1 MARVSVHI
9 VNRNGAEVLG
19 DALDALRS
27 QTFSD
32 FTLTVVDNASTD
44 GSVDV
49 VRERFPEATVL
60 RNFKDLGAARAA
72 NQAFT
77 LARQRWMQD
86 DKAGRSSVDRY
97 VLAMAPDVVLPAG
110 WLSAMLERV
119 DRRQEIGAACGKLL
133 RTLPRLEESA
143 DLRLTEVIESSGLIL
158 RKDRRALDRGA
169 GETDAGRYD
178 GRREVFGAPGALA
191 LYRAE
196 ALGEAAEAMGGELYD
211 EDFGS
216 YEEDV
221 DLAWRVRL
229 LGWKAAYVPDAVAYR
244 RRGGTAAGGR
254 LGTRLAERWRRSA
267 LAERLKLRNRMMR
280 VAKLDDVGNF
290 LTHAV
295 FIVPSMIG
303 AFFSVLLSSPRAL
316 AAYPQAFWKL
326 PRMLRKRRMIMKRR
340 KAPPKEIRNQFG

>member
-19 DALDALRS
+19 DTLDSLRA
-27 QTFSD
+27 QTFTD
-32 FTLTVVDNASTD
+32 FTVTVVDDASTD

-133 RTLPRLEESA
+133 RALPRVEESA
-143 DLRLTEVIESSGLIL
+143 DLRFTGHIESAGLIL

-169 GETDAGRYD
+169 GETDAGRRV
-178 GRREVFGAPGALA
+178 GREEVFGAPGALA

-196 ALGEAAEAMGGELYD
+196 ALAEAAEAMGGELYD
-211 EDFGS
+211 EDLGS
-216 YEEDV
+216 YEEDI
-221 DLAWRVRL
+221 DLAWRLRL

-244 RRGGTAAGGR
+244 RRGGPEGGG
-254 LGTRLAERWRRSA
+254 LVARWRRSA
-267 LAERLKLRNRMMR
+267 LAERLKLRNRMLR
-280 VAKLDDVGNF
+280 AFKLDDVANA
-290 LTHAV
+290 LLHLP
-295 FIVPSMIG
+295 FIVASAVASLLG
-303 AFFSVLLSSPRAL
+303 TLVFSPAALS
-316 AAYPQAFWKL
+316 AYPQALAKL
-326 PRMLRKRRMIMKRR
+326 PRMWRKRRAIMKRR
-340 KAPPKEIRNQFG
+340 RIAPRDIRRWME